1 MSAMSSPN
9 TPVLVTGAASG
20 IGAACARALAA
31 AGRPTVLWDRDEQ
44 GATAVAEQIAHDH
57 GVPVAATGIDVSDV
71 SRYDDALVEARRVV
85 GRIGGF
91 VHAAGVVD
99 STPMTELPLDAWQR
113 VLDVN
118 LTAYAY
124 GAAALADDLKALP
137 GSAIVAISS
146 INATL
151 GQANIPSYSASKA
164 GVLGLTRSLAAQLGS
179 AGVRVNAVCPG
190 YIDTPMLSRSLA
202 DTRRMARMR
211 GDAMLGRVGQPEE
224 VASVVRFLLSVEA
237 SFVTGSTVFVDGGVT
252 ASDRLGSL
260 AG

>member
-1 MSAMSSPN
+1 MSAKTSPK

-20 IGAACARALAA
+20 IGAACARTLAA
-31 AGRPTVLWDRDEQ
+31 AGRPVVLWDRDEQ
-44 GATAVAEQIAHDH
+44 GATAVAKQIEHDH
-57 GVPVAATGIDVSDV
+57 ETPVAVSGIDVADV
-71 SRYDDALVEARRVV
+71 ARYDDALGEARRAV

-99 STPMTELPLDAWQR
+99 STPVTKLSREAWQR

-124 GAAALADDLKALP
+124 AAAALAEDLEAQP

-164 GVLGLTRSLAAQLGS
+164 GVLGLTRSLAAQFGP

-190 YIDTPMLSRSLA
+190 YIETPMLERSLA

-224 VASVVRFLLSVEA
+224 VASVVRFLLSDEA
-237 SFVTGSTVFVDGGVT
+237 SFVTGSTMFVDGGVT

-260 AG
+260 AD